1 MSCARVRDLR
11 FGKKYKIRK
20 ILTGG
25 RLYGLLPEL
34 EVGEINQPKI
44 LDLGVMF
51 SGTATDAHGLFYSTA
66 GPREMKE
73 AQANCRGLSSKLMST
88 QLSLNLRANA
98 FL

>member
-25 RLYGLLPEL
+25 RLYELLPEL
-34 EVGEINQPKI
+34 EEIKSTKI
-44 LDLGVMF
+44 LDLGGMF

-66 GPREMKE
+66 GRREMKE
-73 AQANCRGLSSKLMST
+73 A
-88 QLSLNLRANA
+88 
-98 FL
+98 